1 VREKIEGNAYIP
13 ADLAGV
19 RSLEGGA
26 MISCVIND
34 PRSSP
39 AGRCADLH
47 PLPAVYL
54 TFKRALGDLSGYWSR
69 RASLSAGET
78 R

>member
-1 VREKIEGNAYIP
+1 
-13 ADLAGV
+13 
-19 RSLEGGA
+19 
-26 MISCVIND
+26 M
-34 PRSSP
+34 PRFATPQARVWS
-39 AGRCADLH
+39 LH

-54 TFKRALGDLSGYWSR
+54 TLNRALGDLSGYWSR